1 MQPSNSAGSPFRRF
15 TAPAALMLAA
25 ALTTACGPSE
35 PPAPAEAEAL
45 GSRTDALTELVS
57 NGTFN
62 GGTVSPW
69 WSGPN
74 TQSRVENARL
84 RVDVGG
90 GTANPWDALIG
101 QDDIPLVNGRAYT
114 LSFTASASVST
125 TVRVTVQ
132 LESAPYTA
140 PLDRQITLDGTSR
153 RFTFPFTSTLA
164 TQAGQVTFQMGGRAT
179 GFSAFIDD
187 ISLTTEDGGGGGGPL
202 SMTNGFYI
210 DPNSNPANWVRA
222 NSGDSRA
229 ARIQSSV
236 ANNLAARW
244 FAAWSGDIT
253 TAVSSFVSA
262 ADAADKLPVLVAY
275 NIPGRDCGSHSG
287 GGAGSP
293 EAYRTWISSFA
304 AAIGNRP
311 AVVIIEPDAVAQ
323 LDCLA
328 NDAERQTRISL
339 IRYATEQFRDRAP
352 NTWAYLDAGN
362 ALWINADTMA
372 QRLENMGVRN
382 VRGFALNVSNFYT
395 TAQSASYAGS
405 VNSSLSSRYGYTKPF
420 VVDTSRNGNGS
431 NGEWCNP
438 AGRKIGTTNQV
449 GVGGAEMTLW
459 IKVPGDS
466 DGQCGVAPNTPA
478 GTFVP
483 DVALRMIDGL

>member
-1 MQPSNSAGSPFRRF
+1 MRLRDFAGSLSRCF
-15 TAPAALMLAA
+15 TAPAALLFAA
-25 ALTTACGPSE
+25 ALATACGSSE
-35 PPAPAEAEAL
+35 PPAPVDSEAL
-45 GSRTDALTELVS
+45 GTRAGALTELVS
-57 NGTFN
+57 NGTFS
-62 GGTVSPW
+62 GGTVAPW
-69 WSGPN
+69 WSGVN
-74 TQSRVENARL
+74 TASRVENSRL

-101 QDDIPLVNGRAYT
+101 QSGIPLVNGRAYT

-132 LESAPYTA
+132 LESSPYTA
-140 PLDRQITLDGTSR
+140 VFDRQVTFDGTSR
-153 RFTFPFTSTLA
+153 RFTFPFTSSLA
-164 TQAGQVTFQMGGRAT
+164 TQAGQVTFQMGGRAA
-179 GFSAFIDD
+179 GFSAFLDD
-187 ISLTTEDGGGGGGPL
+187 ISLTTEDGGGGPL
-202 SMTNGFYI
+202 AMTSGFYI

-229 ARIQSSV
+229 ARIQASI
-236 ANNLAARW
+236 ANNMAARW

-253 TAVSSFVSA
+253 TAVSSFVGA

-339 IRYATEQFRDRAP
+339 IRYATEQLRDRAP

-362 ALWINADTMA
+362 ALWINADVMA
-372 QRLENMGVRN
+372 QRLDTMGVRN

-405 VNSSLSSRYGYTKPF
+405 VNASLSSRYGYTRPF

-438 AGRKIGTTNQV
+438 AGRRIGTTNQV
-449 GVGGAEMTLW
+449 GVGGAELTLW

-478 GTFVP
+478 GTFMP